1 MTTPSSPIKGRL
13 VTHKTLLACAVAFA
27 VLTTACS
34 DDVPDTTTAAVATTG
49 VTADTSATAPAFPR
63 DVLGVTIPAEPRRI
77 VSASAT
83 HTEMIFALGEGDR
96 IIAVDLFSDF
106 PAETAGMEKID
117 AFNLNV
123 EAVAAFDPDLV
134 ILSFDPGDAVA
145 GLGELGIPTILFPSA
160 PATLQDA
167 YEEMRVVGA
176 AIGADAAADG
186 LVESI
191 EDDVSNLLSRIPAVE
206 GDPPTFY
213 HELGEDLY
221 SITSSTFIGTIYALT
236 GMQNIADPADDAGF
250 GYPQL
255 SAEYILT
262 ADPDFI
268 FLADTV
274 CCGQSAATLAE
285 RPGWETLSAVQNG
298 RVIELDDSIA
308 SRWGPRIVEFL
319 RIVTT
324 AVYAE
329 AG

>member
-1 MTTPSSPIKGRL
+1 MPTLSSPIKGRFVSL
-13 VTHKTLLACAVAFA
+13 RSLPAIAVALA
-27 VLTTACS
+27 VLSASCTADGAAPGPDPTTIGG
-34 DDVPDTTTAAVATTG
+34 AATATT
-49 VTADTSATAPAFPR
+49 DSFPR
-63 DVLGVTIPAEPRRI
+63 EVLGAIIPTQPQRI

-83 HTEMIFALGEGDR
+83 HTEMVYALGGGDR
-96 IIAVDLFSDF
+96 VVAVDLFSDF
-106 PAETAGMEKID
+106 PEEVAGLPQID
-117 AFNLNV
+117 AFNFNI

-145 GLGELGIPTILFPSA
+145 GLGRLGIPALLFPTA

-167 YEEMRVVGA
+167 YAEMLAVGA
-176 AIGADAAADG
+176 AIGADDDAAR
-186 LVESI
+186 LVASI
-191 EDDVSNLLSRIPAVE
+191 EEEVAALVSQIPT
-206 GDPPTFY
+206 GDGTPPTYY

-221 SITSSTFIGTIYALT
+221 SITSSTFLGSIYSMVGL
-236 GMQNIADPADDAGF
+236 QNIADPADDAGF

-255 SAEYILT
+255 SAEYILE

-285 RPGWETLSAVQNG
+285 RPGWDTLGAVHSG
-298 RVIELDDSIA
+298 RVIELDDSVA

-324 AVYAE
+324 AVYTE